1 MLEGRWC
8 LLKVEINRYI
18 LEDILNI
25 KLSLFQKTMIKKAL
39 ECPKDVTK
47 ALDGCKYMSR
57 QRWSYYRKKY
67 QNKPFSFND
76 LSIKVLHD
84 LIMIGINIQN
94 LEHKE
99 GKEKNE

>member
-1 MLEGRWC
+1 M
-8 LLKVEINRYI
+8 V
-18 LEDILNI
+18 
-25 KLSLFQKTMIKKAL
+25 KKAL

-47 ALDGCKYMSR
+47 ALDGCKYISR

-67 QNKPFSFND
+67 QKKPFSFD
-76 LSIKVLHD
+76 VLSIKVLHD
-84 LIMIGINIQN
+84 LIVIGLNLQN

>member
-1 MLEGRWC
+1 M
-8 LLKVEINRYI
+8 KVKINKAFAY
-18 LEDILNI
+18 DIADIDINDLQSSLI
-25 KLSLFQKTMIKKAL
+25 SEALTYPCDLS
-39 ECPKDVTK
+39 K

-67 QNKPFSFND
+67 QQHIFSFKD
-76 LSIKVLHD
+76 LSISVLQD

-99 GKEKNE
+99 GKRKNE

>member
-8 LLKVEINRYI
+8 LLKVEIKHDI

-25 KLSLFQKTMIKKAL
+25 NLSLFQKSMIKKAL
-39 ECPKDVTK
+39 ECPKDITK

-84 LIMIGINIQN
+84 LIQIGINLQN

-99 GKEKNE
+99 GKDKK

>member
-1 MLEGRWC
+1 M
-8 LLKVEINRYI
+8 KVDINKYV
-18 LEDILNI
+18 LEDILKI

-39 ECPKDVTK
+39 ECPKDITK

-57 QRWSYYRKKY
+57 QHWSYYRKKY

-84 LIMIGINIQN
+84 LIMIGLNLQS